1 MSERWLVLMDR
12 GGTFTDA
19 IAIHPLSLERRVIK
33 VLSSDA
39 APIHAVRRLLNL
51 QDDDEIPPIDLRMGT
66 TLATNALLERKGER
80 CALVITRGFGDAFEI
95 GHQNR
100 PEIFALSIDKPQ
112 RLYREVL
119 EVESRS
125 GPQGEP
131 LARDLDLSTRL
142 EELRA
147 RGVQSLAIV
156 VLHGHAAPELEVHLR
171 DLAREAGFTHVSVS
185 HEAERRIGLIG
196 RGNTCVVDAYLTP
209 VLTRYLEGLLD
220 GLPQS
225 RLLVMQSSGGLCAV
239 EHFRGH
245 NAILSGPAGGVVA
258 LMRLSEYLQRPLI
271 GLDMGGTSTD
281 VSRFEGELLRRYE
294 TEISGV
300 KLRAPMLDV
309 HTIAAGGGSI
319 CSTDGERLIVG
330 PQSAGAEPGP
340 LVYGHSEASELTLT
354 DVAFVLGRV
363 LPDRFP
369 LPLDSDRALQALERI
384 AADLEASG
392 VERSSLELAEG
403 FFCVAGAQMAEA
415 IRKVS
420 TARGRDPR
428 NFGLLVYGGA
438 GGQHACDLARRLG
451 IQDVYLHPLGGALS
465 ALGMGL
471 APLSWHGERDLG
483 GVQLDASALEAM
495 ERAYG
500 TLEVEGRQVLAGLS
514 GMERP
519 TETVKS
525 IDLRYAGTEAALNL
539 TAEPDADALEA
550 AFAAMHARE
559 FGYTRPGHTIE
570 AVTARME
577 VLLRSEVSLTGTESR
592 ADSDDPRPKK
602 PVRHTR
608 LWYAGAFLEDVPVW
622 RREDLP
628 VNVELTG
635 PLIVLEETGTVVVDP
650 GFRLV
655 RRSDDLLHLRVT
667 ASDPTSSTMDS
678 AAKRDP
684 VLLEIMNQRYMAIAE
699 QMGEVLRRT
708 ALSTN
713 IRDRLDFS
721 CAVFDRDGG
730 LIANAPHIP
739 VHLGAMGE
747 SVRAVRALH
756 PSMSAGDVFAT
767 NDPAA
772 GGSHLPDITVV
783 SPFFVGDT
791 LRFFVANRGHHADV
805 GGITPGSMPAF
816 SSSIEEEGVVLRALR
831 VVSSGAFD
839 EHAVRAALAS
849 GLYPA
854 RSPDQNVQD
863 LLAQIAANR
872 TGLRLL
878 QETIEE
884 HGLSVVEA
892 YMQHV
897 RDNASM
903 AVSKA
908 IAELEFE
915 ERRFEDHLDDGTS
928 IVVTARVREGRLS
941 FDFSGTGAEVD
952 GNLNAPRAVTLAAVL
967 YVVRLMVGVDIPLN
981 HGSWRDIDVILP
993 EGSILSP
1000 GPGRAVAGGNVETSQ
1015 RVVDVLL
1022 GALGLSAASQG
1033 TMNNLSFGNER
1044 FGYYETLG
1052 GGAGAG
1058 PWFHGASAVHTHMT
1072 NTRLT
1077 DPEVLERRFP
1087 VRVREMSVRR
1097 GSGGRGRYT
1106 GGDGLVRELE
1116 FLEPV
1121 TLSILSERRV
1131 RAPFGL
1137 CGGGPG
1143 QLGRNLLNGQS
1154 VGGKAERSVR
1164 AKDVLRIETPGGGG
1178 YGSASGTPE

>member
-1 MSERWLVLMDR
+1 
-12 GGTFTDA
+12 
-19 IAIHPLSLERRVIK
+19 
-33 VLSSDA
+33 
-39 APIHAVRRLLNL
+39 
-51 QDDDEIPPIDLRMGT
+51 
-66 TLATNALLERKGER
+66 
-80 CALVITRGFGDAFEI
+80 
-95 GHQNR
+95 
-100 PEIFALSIDKPQ
+100 
-112 RLYREVL
+112 
-119 EVESRS
+119 
-125 GPQGEP
+125 
-131 LARDLDLSTRL
+131 
-142 EELRA
+142 
-147 RGVQSLAIV
+147 
-156 VLHGHAAPELEVHLR
+156 
-171 DLAREAGFTHVSVS
+171 
-185 HEAERRIGLIG
+185 
-196 RGNTCVVDAYLTP
+196 
-209 VLTRYLEGLLD
+209 
-220 GLPQS
+220 
-225 RLLVMQSSGGLCAV
+225 
-239 EHFRGH
+239 
-245 NAILSGPAGGVVA
+245 
-258 LMRLSEYLQRPLI
+258 
-271 GLDMGGTSTD
+271 
-281 VSRFEGELLRRYE
+281 
-294 TEISGV
+294 
-300 KLRAPMLDV
+300 
-309 HTIAAGGGSI
+309 
-319 CSTDGERLIVG
+319 
-330 PQSAGAEPGP
+330 
-340 LVYGHSEASELTLT
+340 
-354 DVAFVLGRV
+354 
-363 LPDRFP
+363 
-369 LPLDSDRALQALERI
+369 
-384 AADLEASG
+384 
-392 VERSSLELAEG
+392 
-403 FFCVAGAQMAEA
+403 
-415 IRKVS
+415 
-420 TARGRDPR
+420 
-428 NFGLLVYGGA
+428 
-438 GGQHACDLARRLG
+438 
-451 IQDVYLHPLGGALS
+451 
-465 ALGMGL
+465 
-471 APLSWHGERDLG
+471 
-483 GVQLDASALEAM
+483 
-495 ERAYG
+495 
-500 TLEVEGRQVLAGLS
+500 
-514 GMERP
+514 
-519 TETVKS
+519 
-525 IDLRYAGTEAALNL
+525 
-539 TAEPDADALEA
+539 
-550 AFAAMHARE
+550 
-559 FGYTRPGHTIE
+559 
-570 AVTARME
+570 
-577 VLLRSEVSLTGTESR
+577 
-592 ADSDDPRPKK
+592 
-602 PVRHTR
+602 
-608 LWYAGAFLEDVPVW
+608 
-622 RREDLP
+622 
-628 VNVELTG
+628 
-635 PLIVLEETGTVVVDP
+635 
-650 GFRLV
+650 
-655 RRSDDLLHLRVT
+655 
-667 ASDPTSSTMDS
+667 MDS
-678 AAKRDP
+678 AAKKDP